1 MKIKHWVIVSLIL
14 AIVTMGAVSASDD
27 VLAADNMTEDSVEEI
42 PAEEVLGES
51 STQPAVGLEPEDFNA
66 SIKDTVDLEDEN
78 DNVVAQ
84 YTSPQVA
91 AGRVDVYMDLPD
103 RPVYSSAIVSG
114 QTVKITTD
122 NLQIVSPGT
131 YPVSLVYV
139 PSNGG
144 ENLTLAQNT
153 LKAKIYTDKDFSIL
167 YDTWI
172 ISKNDNIVSHF
183 SYPVA
188 GTLTLYVNGTPR
200 CTRDVRELNQR
211 IYVFLS
217 DLNITRDGIYNVS
230 AKFKIAAT
238 SKEIEVGN
246 VTAIDVN
253 NVNWD
258 EDEYVRVYS
267 YADILDV
274 EEYFIDIDSN
284 GDYVNGTVTVYIDGT
299 LRFNKSVPYSDENIF
314 YEVYTVDLGIYDNI
328 SLGEHNVTVIY
339 MKDNKEKHEVVKE
352 VQFYAEPIFDPVHE
366 ISLAEKGYFPVVS
379 TKDLVG
385 TATLYYALGESH
397 DEKGDQYS
405 SAKFVNGVALIPLNS
420 SALGEYYFILNV
432 TGYDVEPYVKVVVK
446 KNSPGLSLS
455 LSASS
460 IYVGDSVTVKF
471 TGPSANETVYITLD
485 GRLWKSVP
493 FTEGALSETISGL
506 TLGTHNVNVFF
517 DDRSNF
523 YSNTVYVTVK
533 EVPKPPV
540 KVDKVKLTVKKV
552 KIKKSAKKLVLKAT
566 LKINGK
572 NAKGKV
578 VKFKFNKKTYKA
590 KTNSKGIAKKTLK
603 KKVIKKLKKGKT
615 YTLKATYN
623 KYTVKTTVKVK
634 G

>member
-1 MKIKHWVIVSLIL
+1 M
-14 AIVTMGAVSASDD
+14 
-27 VLAADNMTEDSVEEI
+27 
-42 PAEEVLGES
+42 
-51 STQPAVGLEPEDFNA
+51 
-66 SIKDTVDLEDEN
+66 
-78 DNVVAQ
+78 
-84 YTSPQVA
+84 
-91 AGRVDVYMDLPD
+91 
-103 RPVYSSAIVSG
+103 
-114 QTVKITTD
+114 
-122 NLQIVSPGT
+122 
-131 YPVSLVYV
+131 YV

-352 VQFYAEPIFDPVHE
+352 VQFYAEPIFDPFMKFHW
-366 ISLAEKGYFPVVS
+366 LKR
-379 TKDLVG
+379 G
-385 TATLYYALGESH
+385 TSR
-397 DEKGDQYS
+397 S
-405 SAKFVNGVALIPLNS
+405 SAPKI
-420 SALGEYYFILNV
+420 
-432 TGYDVEPYVKVVVK
+432 
-446 KNSPGLSLS
+446 
-455 LSASS
+455 LSAPQPF
-460 IYVGDSVTVKF
+460 IMLSVNLMTKREINTAV
-471 TGPSANETVYITLD
+471 PSL
-485 GRLWKSVP
+485 
-493 FTEGALSETISGL
+493 
-506 TLGTHNVNVFF
+506 
-517 DDRSNF
+517 
-523 YSNTVYVTVK
+523 
-533 EVPKPPV
+533 
-540 KVDKVKLTVKKV
+540 
-552 KIKKSAKKLVLKAT
+552 
-566 LKINGK
+566 
-572 NAKGKV
+572 
-578 VKFKFNKKTYKA
+578 
-590 KTNSKGIAKKTLK
+590 
-603 KKVIKKLKKGKT
+603 
-615 YTLKATYN
+615 
-623 KYTVKTTVKVK
+623 
-634 G
+634 

>member
-27 VLAADNMTEDSVEEI
+27 VLAADNMTEDSVEEV

-84 YTSPQVA
+84 YTSPQDA

-253 NVNWD
+253 DVNWD

-314 YEVYTVDLGIYDNI
+314 YEVYTVDLEYMTIY
-328 SLGEHNVTVIY
+328 HW
-339 MKDNKEKHEVVKE
+339 
-352 VQFYAEPIFDPVHE
+352 
-366 ISLAEKGYFPVVS
+366 
-379 TKDLVG
+379 VG
-385 TATLYYALGESH
+385 TT
-397 DEKGDQYS
+397 
-405 SAKFVNGVALIPLNS
+405 
-420 SALGEYYFILNV
+420 
-432 TGYDVEPYVKVVVK
+432 
-446 KNSPGLSLS
+446 
-455 LSASS
+455 
-460 IYVGDSVTVKF
+460 
-471 TGPSANETVYITLD
+471 
-485 GRLWKSVP
+485 
-493 FTEGALSETISGL
+493 
-506 TLGTHNVNVFF
+506 
-517 DDRSNF
+517 
-523 YSNTVYVTVK
+523 
-533 EVPKPPV
+533 
-540 KVDKVKLTVKKV
+540 
-552 KIKKSAKKLVLKAT
+552 
-566 LKINGK
+566 
-572 NAKGKV
+572 
-578 VKFKFNKKTYKA
+578 
-590 KTNSKGIAKKTLK
+590 
-603 KKVIKKLKKGKT
+603 
-615 YTLKATYN
+615 
-623 KYTVKTTVKVK
+623 
-634 G
+634 